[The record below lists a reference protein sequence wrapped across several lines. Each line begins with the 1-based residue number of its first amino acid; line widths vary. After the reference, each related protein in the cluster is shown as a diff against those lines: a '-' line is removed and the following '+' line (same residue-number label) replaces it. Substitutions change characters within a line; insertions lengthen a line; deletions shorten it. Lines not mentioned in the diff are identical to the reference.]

1 MYYLLCFFLISRK
14 LFQSNW
20 LLSIIYR
27 LLSIIYRLLSII
39 YRLQKV
45 KIFLI
50 YKASSKKSWERIFFW
65 FLIPK
70 ILTQYTNRRII
81 KPRKKEHQLVRISID
96 RIFIFVITR
105 KFWLTRLII
114 KQFLKSWP
122 IYLLRVYAMTIRK
135 IPHCLSILL

>member
-1 MYYLLCFFLISRK
+1 MYYLLCFFFISRK

-20 LLSIIYR
+20 
-27 LLSIIYRLLSII
+27 LLSII

-96 RIFIFVITR
+96 GIFIFVITR